1 MAYNT
6 KQIVTDKDGNPISQ
20 YFNPSTDKYEAVEGN
35 KGANK
40 VTLYNAD
47 GSENTGLSLLP
58 ILDKL
63 SQLTGTVIDEE
74 TRKDNELQRIALYN
88 QISQMLVDGEL
99 KGDTGDTGL
108 GLEFNWLGTQL
119 GVRVEG
125 DAEYVY
131 VDLRG
136 PEGPQGPAGTI
147 ENLESQHIIDALGYT
162 PANELDLTKL
172 EHSELTSVATNMDSE
187 GVYQNIEWKRKD
199 NTLYAKSTLI
209 GSTPNYNQIKMDY
222 YDESGTSIIKTI
234 MWDILYDDNDFPYQ
248 RTVI

>member
-1 MAYNT
+1 M
-6 KQIVTDKDGNPISQ
+6 
-20 YFNPSTDKYEAVEGN
+20 
-35 KGANK
+35 
-40 VTLYNAD
+40 
-47 GSENTGLSLLP
+47 
-58 ILDKL
+58 
-63 SQLTGTVIDEE
+63 
-74 TRKDNELQRIALYN
+74 
-88 QISQMLVDGEL
+88 
-99 KGDTGDTGL
+99 
-108 GLEFNWLGTQL
+108 
-119 GVRVEG
+119 
-125 DAEYVY
+125 Y

-187 GVYQNIEWKRKD
+187 GVYQNIEWKCKD